1 MHLDVKPENILL
13 DENYKALVADFGLS
27 TLVGKDV
34 SQVMTTMR
42 GTRGY
47 LAPEW
52 LLERGVSE
60 KTDVYSYGMVL
71 LEIIGGR
78 RNVSRVEDP
87 RDRTKKKWEFFPKI
101 VNEKVREGKFMEI
114 VDRRLVERGSVVEES
129 EVTRLVYIALWCI
142 QEKPRLRPSMA
153 QVVDMLEGRV
163 RVDEPPGSRM
173 ILVDLLA
180 VDEDPAD
187 HRNLARLLTSV
198 SSHVDCT
205 STYSLGTTNTILSGR

>member
-1 MHLDVKPENILL
+1 M
-13 DENYKALVADFGLS
+13 GLF
-27 TLVGKDV
+27 L
-34 SQVMTTMR
+34 
-42 GTRGY
+42 
-47 LAPEW
+47 
-52 LLERGVSE
+52 
-60 KTDVYSYGMVL
+60 
-71 LEIIGGR
+71 
-78 RNVSRVEDP
+78 
-87 RDRTKKKWEFFPKI
+87 PKI
-101 VNEKVREGKFMEI
+101 VNVKVREGKFMEI
-114 VDRRLVERGSVVEES
+114 VERGGVEES

-198 SSHVDCT
+198 SSHADCT